1 MAESYVAVNT
11 FGWKRREIVILA
23 QGCPPHAKLNCIQTM
38 HDQSQIG
45 K

>member
-23 QGCPPHAKLNCIQTM
+23 QECPSHTKKLHTDIALSISNR
-38 HDQSQIG
+38 
-45 K
+45 